1 MSEQL
6 HSTLA
11 AALEQLAEL
20 IAHRVT
26 QLHDEQRPKT
36 EAPSPWMGIDT
47 AAAYLDWPKQ
57 RLYKLTAQS
66 AIPHYKQDGRL
77 LFHRQEL
84 DRWLDSFAQPVRRLA
99 WPPNESY

>member
-1 MSEQL
+1 MTEQL

-11 AALEQLAEL
+11 ATLEQLAEL
-20 IAHRVT
+20 IARHLAEL
-26 QLHDEQRPKT
+26 QYEQRP
-36 EAPSPWMGIDT
+36 EAEEPSPWMGIEN

-66 AIPHYKQDGRL
+66 AIPHYKHDGRL
-77 LFHRQEL
+77 LFHRHEL
-84 DRWLDSFAQPVRRLA
+84 DHWLAEFAQPVQRLA